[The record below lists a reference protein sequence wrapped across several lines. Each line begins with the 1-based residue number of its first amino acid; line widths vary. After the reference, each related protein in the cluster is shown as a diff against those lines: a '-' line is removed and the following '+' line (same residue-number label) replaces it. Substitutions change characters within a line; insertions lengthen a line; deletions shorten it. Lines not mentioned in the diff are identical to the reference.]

1 MRYVMLALTTCVL
14 LAFLVDPTSAQ
25 PACGMSFINPN
36 VICGVSPS
44 NSSVMPI
51 VQFSYSATLIDA
63 MGLPVAG
70 WPGADVGIMVA
81 PPCPTP
87 QLILASGVSSPAG
100 VVVWSADDLD
110 VAGGACLGPGPIT
123 VVIVSLG
130 CALPTPIPYLT
141 SPDVDGSGVIGLND
155 FGTFRNAFV
164 MGGPVQNG
172 DYSRDGLVNL
182 PDLAWFQR
190 HFVAP

>member
-1 MRYVMLALTTCVL
+1 MLALTTCVL
-14 LAFLVDPTSAQ
+14 LAFPVDPTSAQ
-25 PACGMSFINPN
+25 PVCAMSFINPN
-36 VICGVSPS
+36 VRCGVSPS
-44 NSSVMPI
+44 NSSVPPI
-51 VQFSYSATLIDA
+51 YQFSYSATLIDA
-63 MGLPVAG
+63 LGLPVAG
-70 WPGADVGIMVA
+70 WPGADVGIMVG

-110 VAGGACLGPGPIT
+110 VAGGACLGPGPIA

-141 SPDVDGSGVIGLND
+141 SPDIDGNGLIALND
-155 FGTFRNAFV
+155 LGIFRNTFV

-172 DYSRDGLVNL
+172 DYSRDGIINLV
-182 PDLAWFQR
+182 DVSWFQR
-190 HFVAP
+190 HFLAP